1 MTSAK
6 NRFSLVFSPPMF
18 GRLASD
24 ASMTADVGY
33 SRQLLQ
39 GPGNRENRAFAV
51 RRRLSCMRFLTQ
63 LLKIQRILN
72 RQSDKTHQQLE
83 QRGNGC

>member
-51 RRRLSCMRFLTQ
+51 
-63 LLKIQRILN
+63 
-72 RQSDKTHQQLE
+72 
-83 QRGNGC
+83 